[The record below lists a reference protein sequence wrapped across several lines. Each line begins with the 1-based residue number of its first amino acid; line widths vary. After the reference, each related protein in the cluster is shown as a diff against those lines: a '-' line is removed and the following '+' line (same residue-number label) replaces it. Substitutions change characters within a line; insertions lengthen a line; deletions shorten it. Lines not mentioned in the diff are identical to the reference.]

1 MGKKLLE
8 TVRDKIRSKHYS
20 LQTEKSYLQWIRRY
34 ILFHDKCHPKDMGK
48 LEIEEFLTS
57 LANKGV
63 AATTQNQAF
72 NALMFL
78 YNQVLNI
85 SMRNE
90 NIQALRAKQRERIPV
105 VLSKEEVTNILAE
118 IKNPLH
124 HLAVS
129 LLYGCGLRLNE
140 LLSLRILHIDFALN
154 HIRIMDSKSLND
166 RIVPLSPTLIEP
178 LKTQIDKVRKTHNK
192 DLAEG
197 FGKVYLPNLL
207 AKKYPNA
214 ETEFKWQYLFPA
226 NKISVD
232 PRSGIERRHHFY
244 PTNISRAI
252 KSAVTKAGI
261 NKKISAHT
269 FRHSYATHLLQSGLD
284 IRTIQELLGHKDIS
298 TTMIYTHVVKQLNT
312 AKIMSPLDL

>member
-34 ILFHDKCHPKDMGK
+34 ILFHNKCHPKDMGK

-85 SMRNE
+85 SMRDE

-129 LLYGCGLRLNE
+129 LLYGCGLRLKE

-244 PTNISRAI
+244 PTNISKAI
-252 KSAVTKAGI
+252 KSAVTKADI
-261 NKKISAHT
+261 NKKVSAHT

-312 AKIMSPLDL
+312 AKVMSPLDL

>member
-261 NKKISAHT
+261 NKKVSAHT